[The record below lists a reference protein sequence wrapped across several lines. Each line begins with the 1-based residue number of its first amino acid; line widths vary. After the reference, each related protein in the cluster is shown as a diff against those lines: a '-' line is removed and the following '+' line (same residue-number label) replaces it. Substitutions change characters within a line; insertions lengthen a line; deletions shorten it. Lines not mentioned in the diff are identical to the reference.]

1 VVVSFYFN
9 NYITLS
15 LTHEGGNKIEK
26 TKEIEKP
33 LPQDKS
39 QGADDNEWD

>member
-1 VVVSFYFN
+1 VVGENV
-9 NYITLS
+9 I
-15 LTHEGGNKIEK
+15 GGWGNKIEK